1 MKKKVVYWS
10 PCLNPVGTLKATINS
25 AIALSKYDIKNQNS
39 ITIINSCGEWDNSAK
54 KLLEN
59 KVNLFN
65 LSLSY
70 FKYLP
75 KFGFIKS
82 RFSYL
87 VIFFISLVPLI
98 KFLKKEKPDF
108 IIVHLITSLPLL
120 LFNIFAFKTKLILR
134 ISGYPKLNFLR
145 KFFWK
150 ICAKNIYYVTTPTY
164 TTLDLIK
171 KNNIFPERKLR
182 YLPDPILEPK
192 EIQSKKNKFVSISK
206 KFIPEKS
213 IVSVGRL
220 TKQKNYTFLIKAFY
234 EIQKKDNDINLFIL
248 GDGDERSELLKRIKE
263 LELIDKIF
271 LIGHQENVYK
281 YIKDAKI
288 FVLTSLWEDP
298 GFVLLEAGFM
308 NKVVLSSDCP
318 SGPREILDNG
328 NNGYIYKSNSLTNFI
343 EKYEK
348 ILNENNRIILQK
360 KINLKKKCKEFTC
373 FNHYRMLNKILS

>member
-25 AIALSKYDIKNQNS
+25 AISLSRYDNKNQNS

-75 KFGFIKS
+75 KFGYIKS

-87 VIFFISLVPLI
+87 VIFFVSLFPLV

-108 IIVHLITSLPLL
+108 LIIHLITSLPLL
-120 LFNIFAFKTKLILR
+120 IFNIFSFKTKLILR

-164 TTLDLIK
+164 ATLNLIK
-171 KNNIFPERKLR
+171 KNNIFSEKKLR

-192 EIQSKKNKFVSISK
+192 EIQAKKNILVTLSK
-206 KFIPEKS
+206 KFAPKKS
-213 IVSVGRL
+213 LVSIGRL
-220 TKQKNYTFLIKAFY
+220 TKQKNYQFLIEAFS

-248 GDGDERSELLKRIKE
+248 GDGDEKNKLLKRIKE
-263 LELIDKIF
+263 LDLVDKIF
-271 LIGHQENVYK
+271 LIGHQENVYN
-281 YIKDAKI
+281 YLKDAKI
-288 FVLTSLWEDP
+288 FILTSLWEDP

-318 SGPREILDNG
+318 SGPSEILDNG
-328 NNGYIYKSNSLTNFI
+328 NNGYIYKSNSLTDFI

-348 ILNENNRIILQK
+348 IRSEDDKIIIEK

-373 FNHYRMLNKILS
+373 FNHYRVFNKILG

>member
-192 EIQSKKNKFVSISK
+192 EIQSKKNKYVSISK

-263 LELIDKIF
+263 LELVDKIF